1 MGLLLIEKKEWSSKY
16 TELSQD
22 LVEVKDAL
30 EREKAAHLISL
41 SEAEKREENLR
52 KALGVEKECVLDV
65 SFLTYLF
72 TYESTSSLN
81 KNARLLYEFLFM
93 DSLFLYT
100 SIVLT
105 LKYGYF
111 LLILGNLCIN
121 SLRRLCEKCGQSMPK
136 LNLQRTQSWLKQML

>member
-30 EREKAAHLISL
+30 DREKAAHLIAL

-52 KALGVEKECVLDV
+52 TALGVEKECVLDV

-100 SIVLT
+100 ST
-105 LKYGYF
+105 K
-111 LLILGNLCIN
+111 
-121 SLRRLCEKCGQSMPK
+121 S
-136 LNLQRTQSWLKQML
+136 